1 MLSSPTPS
9 RRRYTDHDSCE
20 PTVAIRAAL
29 GELAEQITGDM
40 YVVPKRL
47 TSDGFAFTDPTV
59 EDTIDSALRD

>member
-1 MLSSPTPS
+1 M
-9 RRRYTDHDSCE
+9 

-29 GELAEQITGDM
+29 GELSEQITGDM